1 MASDGSPW
9 QVDPPDNVRALSIVR
24 PTATTATTATKA
36 TTVTTGAILFTDMV
50 DSTAL
55 RSRLGDERADL
66 LRKQHDELLASAI
79 TDHRGVVLRWTG
91 DGVKAGFPTSSDAVS
106 AAVEIQC
113 AVAEY
118 GSSPHAVAVFQVRI
132 GLAVGELTID
142 EGGDYRGVAVIEAA
156 RLEALA
162 RPGEIFATDMVRLLG
177 SRRSTVVFEEVGERV
192 LKGLDLPV
200 VVHRVVE
207 RSGGSL
213 VALPRW
219 LVADAQLPLVG
230 RQRAVE
236 QFQQLW
242 AKARAGESGLVVVS
256 GLAGMGKTRFVSHCA
271 ELAYA
276 SGALVLGGSCSSD
289 LGVPY
294 EPFAAAFTAVADV
307 DPTLSAA
314 VSSDAGPLARLF
326 PGTTAESSEAP
337 HPGSLFE
344 LFEAVTALVRR
355 LAQARPVL
363 LVLDDLHWATA
374 STVMLLRHLVREVGD
389 HRLLVVAACRFGE
402 LDATHPFRELV
413 NGGSATTLDLSSLAD
428 ADVAQLVTSIS
439 PTSPIATV
447 AAVAQL
453 VRQESSGNPF
463 FACELI
469 RHLATRGQLTSA
481 PGDSSAQ
488 LVPAS
493 IHNVVGQRLA
503 ALAQDAHEVLTIGAV
518 IGPTFELDLL
528 STVAGKS
535 ADELLDL
542 LDDSTKAGIV
552 AELGVDQF
560 GFVHAIV
567 RNALLDGLSASRR
580 ARAHRR
586 VAEALEARGAEQFD
600 ELARHWQLAGED
612 ARSTIHLARS
622 ARRDLSALAFEAAK
636 AKFRQVDEILARDSH
651 SELVD
656 RADALLGLA
665 AALRGLVDPTFTQVI
680 VRAGR
685 LARAARNPRLMAEAA
700 ALSAW
705 LGVSFFTAEAPD
717 VELIELCEDA
727 IALLDPSD
735 PMRVRIL
742 ATQASHL
749 TFTPDR
755 EPRRLLIEE
764 ATLLAAGHND
774 PGLSFAL
781 LYAEFTCLW
790 EPATLDRREQ
800 ITRDLGRLARASG
813 DTAVEFLSEYFAAYC
828 LVERGE
834 LVAARARLA
843 AAAPIAAATRHG
855 YYEFVTER
863 LLLSVDLVLGVA
875 EPQKRVD
882 ELHRKFGPTQIDAEG
897 TWLIQTGLVAYH
909 RGALAQIVD
918 SVKAMATGPQ
928 SRMWNGALALTLA
941 WAGDEAAAEALLDDS
956 EIPKNYF
963 WLAVTQAHAE
973 VAAHLG
979 RLDHCRRLFDDLEP
993 YRGRVGVTGSGSMCF
1008 GLVSRSLGLLALS
1021 LGETLTAIELL
1032 REAVAHTDRIGAVH
1046 DGVVSRRLLATAL
1059 AAAGDRESAAP
1070 LLQAALATASSHSFD
1085 REVGLISDL
1094 LAV

>member
-1 MASDGSPW
+1 MASDGSPA

-24 PTATTATTATKA
+24 TTATAA

-66 LRKQHDELLASAI
+66 LRKQHDELLASII

-106 AAVEIQC
+106 AAVEIQS

-118 GSSPHAVAVFQVRI
+118 GTSPHAVAMFQIRI

-177 SRRSTVVFEEVGERV
+177 SRRSTVTFEEVGERT

-200 VVHRVVE
+200 MVHRVVE
-207 RSGGSL
+207 RSAAAL
-213 VALPRW
+213 TALPRW
-219 LVADAQLPLVG
+219 LVADSQLPLVG

-236 QFQQLW
+236 QFQSCW
-242 AKARAGESGLVVVS
+242 TKARAGESGLIVVN

-271 ELAYA
+271 GLAHA

-294 EPFAAAFTAVADV
+294 EPFAAALTAVADV

-326 PGTTAESSEAP
+326 PGTAVESAEAP
-337 HPGSLFE
+337 HPGSVFD
-344 LFEAVTALVRR
+344 LFEAVVALFRR
-355 LAQARPVL
+355 LSQPRPVL

-374 STVMLLRHLVREVGD
+374 STVALLRHVVREVGD
-389 HRLLVVAACRFGE
+389 HRLLVLAACRSGE
-402 LDATHPFRELV
+402 LDAAHPLRELSS
-413 NGGSATTLDLSSLAD
+413 GGSATAIDLDLLAD

-447 AAVAQL
+447 AAVAQM
-453 VRQESSGNPF
+453 VREESSGNPF

-469 RHLATRGQLTSA
+469 RHLASQGHLTAST
-481 PGDSSAQ
+481 GDSSARP
-488 LVPAS
+488 VPAS

-503 ALAQDAHEVLTIGAV
+503 ALAQGAQEVLTIAAV

-528 STVAGKS
+528 SAVVGKS

-542 LDDSTKAGIV
+542 LDDSAKSGIV
-552 AELGVDQF
+552 AELGVDRF

-567 RNALLDGLSASRR
+567 RNTLLDGLSASRR

-612 ARSTIHLARS
+612 ARSAIHLARS
-622 ARRDLSALAFEAAK
+622 ARRDLGALAFESAK
-636 AKFRQVDEILARDSH
+636 AKFRQVDEILARDPRSD
-651 SELVD
+651 LVD
-656 RADALLGLA
+656 RAEALLGLGS
-665 AALRGLVDPTFTQVI
+665 ALRGMVDPTFTQV
-680 VRAGR
+680 VLRAGR
-685 LARAARNPRLMAEAA
+685 LARAARNPRLIAEAA

-727 IALLDPSD
+727 IAIVDPSD
-735 PMRVRIL
+735 PIRVKLL
-742 ATQASHL
+742 ATLAAHL

-764 ATLLAAGHND
+764 ATALAASHD
-774 PGLSFAL
+774 DQSLSFAL

-800 ITRDLGRLARASG
+800 ITRDLGRLARATG
-813 DTAVEFLSEYFAAYC
+813 DTTVEFIAEYFAAYC

-834 LVAARARLA
+834 LVAARDRLV
-843 AAAPIAAATRHG
+843 AAAPIALATRLG

-863 LLLSVDLVLGVA
+863 LMLSIDLLLGVS
-875 EPQKRVD
+875 EPQQRVD
-882 ELHRKFGPTQIDAEG
+882 ELHRTFGPSQIDAEG
-897 TWLIQTGLVAYH
+897 TWMIQTGLVAYH
-909 RGALAQIVD
+909 RGTLGQIVD
-918 SVKAMATGPQ
+918 SVRAMATGAQ
-928 SRMWNGALALTLA
+928 SRMWNGALALALV
-941 WAGDEAAAEALLDDS
+941 WAGDRAAAEALLDDS

-973 VAAHLG
+973 VAASLE
-979 RLDHCRRLFDDLEP
+979 RLDHCQRLFDDLYP

-1008 GLVSRSLGLLALS
+1008 GLVSRSLGLLALT
-1021 LGETLTAIELL
+1021 LGEVPTAIEML
-1032 REAVAHTDRIGAVH
+1032 REAVDHADRLGIAH
-1046 DGVVSRRLLATAL
+1046 DGVVSRRLLAMALTASG
-1059 AAAGDRESAAP
+1059 ADDESALT
-1070 LLQAALATASSHSFD
+1070 LLRAALTTATTHSFD
-1085 REVGLISDL
+1085 REVGLIGDL